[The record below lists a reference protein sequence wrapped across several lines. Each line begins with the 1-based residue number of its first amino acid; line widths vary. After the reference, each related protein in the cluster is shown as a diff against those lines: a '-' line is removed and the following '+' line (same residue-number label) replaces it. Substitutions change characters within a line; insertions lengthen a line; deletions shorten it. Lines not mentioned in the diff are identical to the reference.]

1 MRDLKPAKYS
11 KQAES
16 EMVSVHIAKGYFLDR
31 HFTPYLS
38 ENDKTPNID
47 GSIDINDSEGYPL
60 GKVEVQLKT
69 LPDKYS
75 KPSFNAT
82 LKMLVYARDSQL
94 PFILLVVDQNNKKV
108 FWKEITPELSRER
121 IGTAF
126 DKNPN
131 QETIVIHFDKENEL
145 SNNKF
150 YDKWLH
156 IIDTNKSI
164 LKNWSKVN
172 SEIEDY
178 RIQVLSLTNELEEID
193 SEIDSNFIFL
203 NKYLEKLNGLTN
215 NEFLTIKQI
224 FKIDFWRFGVAV
236 FKFKKENL
244 AYGLFP
250 IGWNEN
256 KKQILRFKT
265 EPTNFGDYAFRYDFL
280 KAYSGSNPII
290 ESPEKYAFKSV
301 SEFLSLIIKR
311 KILWPVDKNLE
322 EEYLGYIINKDFR
335 TKYQLK
341 QVPLS
346 NLKKSID
353 HLIELIPREKELSI
367 EFPEKEHNLLRAI
380 DYVQNFQING
390 IENLEIKS
398 PTHNDLR
405 NVAIS
410 VGEKGV
416 FPKDIK
422 STLYE
427 FWTRAIR
434 SYENVLEQFFP
445 LISNELGFFKD
456 FGQLVVVPV
465 IAKDDH
471 NDRSFAIA
479 RILLIEL
486 KEHIDSANERVI
498 ITEDYMK
505 LKFDIIERT
514 IELDNDTYE
523 FIGYNTISF
532 SQISSELPIRN
543 WVYKHLTEKV
553 KEYFDR
559 KQEE

>member
-47 GSIDINDSEGYPL
+47 GSIDINDIEGYPL
-60 GKVEVQLKT
+60 GKVEVQIKT
-69 LPDKYS
+69 LPDQYS
-75 KPSFNAT
+75 KPRFNTT

-156 IIDTNKSI
+156 IIDTNKAI

-178 RIQVLSLTNELEEID
+178 RIQILSLTKELEEID
-193 SEIDSNFIFL
+193 SETDNDFIFL

-215 NEFLTIKQI
+215 NEFLIIKQI

-265 EPTNFGDYAFRYDFL
+265 EPTNFVDYAFRYNFL

-301 SEFLSLIIKR
+301 LEFLSLVINR
-311 KILWPVDKNLE
+311 KILWPIDENLE
-322 EEYLGYIINKDFR
+322 EEYLGYIVNKNFR

-346 NLKKSID
+346 DLKKSID

-367 EFPEKEHNLLRAI
+367 DYPEKEHNLFRAI
-380 DYVQNFQING
+380 DYIQNFQIKG

-398 PTHNDLR
+398 PTHNDFR
-405 NVAIS
+405 NIMIS
-410 VGEKGV
+410 VGEKGK

-422 STLYE
+422 STLYQ
-427 FWTRAIR
+427 FWIRAIQ
-434 SYENVLEQFFP
+434 SYENVLELYFP
-445 LISNELGFFKD
+445 LILNELSFFKEFD
-456 FGQLVVVPV
+456 QLVVAP
-465 IAKDDH
+465 IIIENSH
-471 NDRSFAIA
+471 NDRSFKIV
-479 RILLIEL
+479 RVLLIQL
-486 KEHIDSANERVI
+486 KEQIDTVDEKVVVV
-498 ITEDYMK
+498 EDYMNLK
-505 LKFDIIERT
+505 LDIITRT
-514 IELDNDTYE
+514 IELDNKTYQ
-523 FIGYNTISF
+523 FMGYNTLNLSD
-532 SQISSELPIRN
+532 ISSELPLRN

-553 KEYFDR
+553 NTYFER
-559 KQEE
+559 KQKE